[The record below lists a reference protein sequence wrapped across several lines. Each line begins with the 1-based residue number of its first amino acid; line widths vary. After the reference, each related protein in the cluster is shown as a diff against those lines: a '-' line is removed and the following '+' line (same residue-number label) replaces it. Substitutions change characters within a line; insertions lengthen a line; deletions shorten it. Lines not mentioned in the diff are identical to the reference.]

1 MSDPLVQVP
10 PRRSRT
16 VTVVAVAN
24 FVLGG
29 LWLWASVGQLF
40 SVLWMGM
47 WQHMWEYARDGEY
60 LILLTLAYWIVLA
73 LISTLIAVLMPVAGT
88 GVLRRRRWGR
98 WLTLVLGGVNGLNGA
113 RFIPQLA
120 MGLSGNEP
128 NSGELAIAAICIL
141 IQLGYC
147 ALVYCVLLNRRFAA
161 EFA

>member
-1 MSDPLVQVP
+1 MSDLLVQVP
-10 PRRSRT
+10 PTRSRT

-29 LWLWASVGQLF
+29 LRLVPSVGQLF
-40 SVLWMGM
+40 LVIRIGGWEYI
-47 WQHMWEYARDGEY
+47 WEYARDGEY
-60 LILLTLAYWIVLA
+60 LILLTVAFWIVLV
-73 LISTLIAVLMPVAGT
+73 LFDLQIAVLMLVAGT

-98 WLTLVLGGVNGLNGA
+98 WLTLVLGGVNVLLGA

-120 MGLSGNEP
+120 TGLYGNE
-128 NSGELAIAAICIL
+128 SYGLLTLAAIIIL

-147 ALVYCVLLNRRFAA
+147 VLVYAVLLNRRFAA